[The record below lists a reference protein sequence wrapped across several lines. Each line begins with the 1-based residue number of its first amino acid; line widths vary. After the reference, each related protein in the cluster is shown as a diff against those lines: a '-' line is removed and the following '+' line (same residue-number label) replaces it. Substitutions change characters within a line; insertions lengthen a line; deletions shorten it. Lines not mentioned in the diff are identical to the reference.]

1 MMNNQMK
8 KTVWNE
14 VILIV
19 ALLVLSSCSS
29 STKLISASK
38 EPGYSGGYINSM
50 MIVGVSDNIE
60 DRRLF
65 ENAFLGCL
73 KGQGVTAYSS
83 LEFLSVNQE
92 VTKELVKKIA
102 QENGIES
109 VLVTRLVGV
118 DKKVDHYRSGFRKK
132 GPVSIYRSFDDLN
145 PKVKRDAKSG
155 YYIERKIVR
164 LESNLYDVSSQKLI
178 WTVQSDTIAS
188 ESVKKL
194 TMSVC
199 LAMVKNMRKNN
210 LIR

>member
-1 MMNNQMK
+1 MNNRMK
-8 KTVWNE
+8 KTVWIV

-19 ALLVLSSCSS
+19 TLLVLSSCSS

-38 EPGYSGGYINSM
+38 EPDYSGDYIDSI
-50 MIVGVSDNIE
+50 MIVGVSDNLE

-65 ENAFLGCL
+65 ENTFSKCL

-83 LEFLSVNQE
+83 LEFISVDQELS
-92 VTKELVKKIA
+92 KELVKKVA
-102 QENGIES
+102 QENRIGS

-132 GPVSIYRSFDDLN
+132 GSVSIYHSFDDLN

-155 YYIERKIVR
+155 YYIEREIVR
-164 LESNLYDVSSQKLI
+164 LESNLYDVSSEKQI
-178 WTVQSDTIAS
+178 WTAQSDSIAS
-188 ESVKKL
+188 ESVKNL

-199 LAMVKNMRKNN
+199 QAMVKNMRKNN